1 MRDFKKDRSIRSGKG
16 ARSQQYLKMTLG
28 LVSMVALAAVAV
40 GSTRAAWDMYQK
52 FSDASAADAAAQS
65 ELAGMQAQY
74 QGVSGTVSDLQT
86 GRGLEAVIRA
96 RYGVGRPGEGE
107 IDIVRQ
113 ATTSGQGG
121 GGGQN
126 WLERLLDAI
135 VIW

>member
-1 MRDFKKDRSIRSGKG
+1 MALGFVVMAALG
-16 ARSQQYLKMTLG
+16 A
-28 LVSMVALAAVAV
+28 VAL
-40 GSTRAAWDMYQK
+40 GSARAAWDMYQK

-86 GRGLEAVIRA
+86 ERGLEAAIRA
-96 RYGVGRPGEGE
+96 RYGVGKPGEGE

-113 ATTSGQGG
+113 ATTSSQSV

-126 WLERLLDAI
+126 WLERLLGAV